1 MSQYDLKVGDE
12 VTTIEGGPSRTYIII
27 SYKPGDNWAIVIT
40 RADGWHYALRARE
53 LIPTGQHYS
62 FSEKLKREIDESM
75 QYRYNISKSLLT
87 DQHLQ
92 LVTE

>member
-27 SYKPGDNWAIVIT
+27 SYKPGDNWAIALNK
-40 RADGWHYALRARE
+40 ADGWHYALRARE
-53 LIPTGQHYS
+53 LIPTGQHYE
-62 FSEKLKREIDESM
+62 FSEKLQRELDESM
-75 QYRYNISKSLLT
+75 AYRYNISKSLLT

>member
-12 VTTIEGGPSRTYIII
+12 VATIEGGPSRTYIIV

-53 LIPTGQHYS
+53 LIPTGQHYN
-62 FSEKLKREIDESM
+62 FSEKLKHELEDAM
-75 QYRYNISKSLLT
+75 AYRFNISKALLT